1 MSGEGRYLLDTNA
14 IVSFL
19 GGNRLL
25 SDTLDHANWVG
36 ISIVSYLEFL
46 AFEELPDCDRD
57 AFMDFCGRIEVLPLT
72 RDDDGLLKH
81 TLDLRARYRLKLPD
95 AIIGAT
101 ALSCDAALVTS
112 DTDFVKVSSLT
123 LKAC

>member
-14 IVSFL
+14 IVSLL

-25 SDTLDHANWVG
+25 SDQLDQATWVG

-46 AFEELPDCDRD
+46 AFDGLPECDRD
-57 AFMDFCGRIEVLPLT
+57 AFMDFCGRIEVIPLT
-72 RDDDGLLKH
+72 REDDGLLKQA
-81 TLDLRARYRLKLPD
+81 LDLRSRHRLKLPD

-101 ALSCDAALVTS
+101 AITCGAVLVTS
-112 DTDFVKVSSLT
+112 DTDFTKVPSLT
-123 LKAC
+123 LQVC

>member
-14 IVSFL
+14 IVSLL

-25 SDTLDHANWVG
+25 SDKLDHARWIG

-46 AFEELPDCDRD
+46 AFEGLPESDRN
-57 AFMDFCGRIEVLPLT
+57 AFMDFCERIEVVPMT
-72 RDDDGLLKH
+72 REEAGMVTQ
-81 TLDLRARYRLKLPD
+81 TLDLRSRFRFKLPD

-101 ALSCDAALVTS
+101 SLTCDATLVTN
-112 DTDFVKVSSLT
+112 DVDFAKVPSLT
-123 LKAC
+123 IQTC

>member
-14 IVSFL
+14 IVSLL

-25 SDTLDHANWVG
+25 SDQLDQATWVG

-46 AFEELPDCDRD
+46 AFDGLPECDRD
-57 AFMDFCGRIEVLPLT
+57 AFMDFCGRIEVIPLT
-72 RDDDGLLKH
+72 REDDGLLKQA
-81 TLDLRARYRLKLPD
+81 LDLRSRHRLKLPD

-101 ALSCDAALVTS
+101 AISCGAVLVTS
-112 DTDFVKVSSLT
+112 DTDFTKVPSLT
-123 LKAC
+123 LQVC

>member
-1 MSGEGRYLLDTNA
+1 MSGERRYLLDTNA
-14 IVSFL
+14 IVSLL

-25 SDTLDHANWVG
+25 SDTLDQANWVG

-57 AFMDFCGRIEVLPLT
+57 ALIDFCGRIEVIPLT
-72 RDDDGLLKH
+72 RDDDGLLNR
-81 TLDLRARYRLKLPD
+81 TLDLRSRYRLKLPD

-101 ALSCDAALVTS
+101 ALSCNAVLVTN
-112 DTDFVKVSSLT
+112 DTDFAKVPSLT
-123 LKAC
+123 SHAC